1 VKEVGSP
8 KLLFEN
14 LDLTPI
20 QPILWTDLHRE
31 GPGRPV
37 EYQPEW
43 DLKALMLRQLLQI
56 PYVKDLVNRLK
67 RNPYLRRV
75 CGYGDKAHFSQMKKR
90 IGADGFRVIEVW
102 LRREALKLRVSQQL
116 TAAGLVQ
123 AACVDGTD
131 LRAWSSFFLSSITL
145 PSYPGNRSIN

>member
-1 VKEVGSP
+1 VKETGSP

-20 QPILWTDLHRE
+20 HPTLWTDLHRE

-56 PYVKDLVNRLK
+56 PYMKDLVKRLK
-67 RNPYLRRV
+67 RNPHLRHA
-75 CGYGDKAHFSQMKKR
+75 CGYQNKAPTEAHFRRYGKR
-90 IGADGFRVIEVW
+90 F
-102 LRREALKLRVSQQL
+102 LRKS
-116 TAAGLVQ
+116 
-123 AACVDGTD
+123 
-131 LRAWSSFFLSSITL
+131 
-145 PSYPGNRSIN
+145 